1 MEAETRARLE
11 ELARRGETL
20 GRHLDL
26 PRLKIRIEE
35 LEQRTL
41 VSGFWDNSEVAQKVL
56 RDKTTLETLVSSV
69 ESVQRDIRDA
79 TELIELADL
88 EDDTATINEVVLTL
102 DPIAHR
108 IRRLELEQMLNL
120 PEDKLDCYI
129 EVNAGAG
136 GTDAQDW
143 AQMVA
148 RMYLRW
154 AEAHGYTTEVIDESE
169 GEEAGIKSMTILVRG
184 HNAFGFLAA
193 ERGVHRLIRISPFDS
208 QARRQTAFAAVH
220 VTPDI
225 DDSIEVEIRR
235 EDYDRETMRSGGAGG
250 QHVNKVESC
259 IRITHRPSGIVIKCQ
274 SERSQHENERRAM
287 KMLKAKLYELER
299 LRREAEF
306 AKIYESNK
314 LSNAFSSQIRTYTMA
329 PYRMVKDERTE
340 LKVSDVD
347 RVINGDIDEFIE
359 SFLLQQMERRKQME
373 TRDKLL

>member
-1 MEAETRARLE
+1 M
-11 ELARRGETL
+11 
-20 GRHLDL
+20 
-26 PRLKIRIEE
+26 
-35 LEQRTL
+35 
-41 VSGFWDNSEVAQKVL
+41 
-56 RDKTTLETLVSSV
+56 VSSV